1 MRTSQ
6 AMAKRGLV
14 AYAFGDY
21 DLTKPGET
29 VAKQLNDQAKAARS
43 RIRGKV
49 AHESDDRGATRNRH
63 YRIIHLK
70 AEGLIEQTVAEARRQ
85 VELDP
90 IPFD

>member
-29 VAKQLNDQAKAARS
+29 VAKQLNDQAKAAQ
-43 RIRGKV
+43 V
-49 AHESDDRGATRNRH
+49 AH
-63 YRIIHLK
+63 
-70 AEGLIEQTVAEARRQ
+70 
-85 VELDP
+85 
-90 IPFD
+90 